1 MELWPEKGNANTKAT
16 VEAAIKRA
24 EKLGIKNIVVASC
37 SGKTAQLL
45 AGKGLN
51 VVCVSHHVGFAK
63 PGDDEMGTRARRLL
77 QELGVKV
84 LTTTHLFAGIDRAMR
99 NHFQGI
105 YPAEIAA
112 NTLRIFGQGVK
123 VCVEIS
129 IMALDAGLIPY
140 GEEIVAIGGSSKGAD
155 TAIVV
160 SPAHSSQFFDSAV
173 KEIICMP
180 REH

>member
-1 MELWPEKGNANTKAT
+1 MQLWPEKGSANTDGTIKAALSKAK
-16 VEAAIKRA
+16 E
-24 EKLGIKNIVVASC
+24 LGIKNIVVASN
-37 SGKTAQLL
+37 SGATAQLL
-45 AGKGLN
+45 ANKGLN
-51 VVCVSHHVGFAK
+51 IICVSHHVGFAK

-105 YPAEIAA
+105 YPAEIVAG
-112 NTLRIFGQGVK
+112 TLRLFGQGIK

-129 IMALDAGLIPY
+129 VMALDAGLIPY
-140 GEEIVAIGGSSKGAD
+140 GEEVIAIGGSSQGAD
-155 TAIVV
+155 AAMVI
-160 SPAHSSQFFDSAV
+160 SPAHSSQFLDTKI

-180 REH
+180 RDH